1 MNEIAEE
8 EGITFEEAMHRS
20 NAIVIH
26 GDMITRMAIDDEGKL
41 ESDKGRLLSEWLDKS

>member
-1 MNEIAEE
+1 
-8 EGITFEEAMHRS
+8 MHRS

-41 ESDKGRLLSEWLDKS
+41 ESDKGKLLSEWLDKS